1 MIGSGEMA
9 TTRDRLPAADAS
21 GAAGNGHSDA
31 GAGEHARSP
40 WVGIDPQVDPV
51 RWARLL
57 RRAHELALSQG
68 RPPSILRDVVA
79 RSWTRAAQAG
89 STPTDPP
96 PRCSTHPRP
105 PTRWPS
111 TRFRI

>member
-21 GAAGNGHSDA
+21 GAAGNGHSDD

-68 RPPSILRDVVA
+68 RPPSILRDVAA
-79 RSWTRAAQAG
+79 RPWTRAAPGGVRPDGHAPH
-89 STPTDPP
+89 TPDTPQ
-96 PRCSTHPRP
+96 RAHPR
-105 PTRWPS
+105 
-111 TRFRI
+111 